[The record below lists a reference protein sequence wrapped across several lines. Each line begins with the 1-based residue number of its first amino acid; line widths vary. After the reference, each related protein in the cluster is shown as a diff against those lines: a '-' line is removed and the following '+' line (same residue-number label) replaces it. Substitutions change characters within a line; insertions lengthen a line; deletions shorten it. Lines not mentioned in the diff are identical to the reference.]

1 MAGLA
6 LHERFMRRAI
16 ALAAANAS
24 APFAAVVVDVKTNQI
39 LVEGINRHRENPTW
53 HGEIDAINRC
63 ASLGCAVN
71 WPGLRLYTTAEPCC
85 MCQGAILWAG
95 IPEVV
100 FGTSI
105 LTLRQLGWK
114 QIDIGAEEVVRRT
127 PFAPCHL
134 IGGVLEAEC
143 DLLFRR
149 AMRATGEVSNE

>member
-1 MAGLA
+1 MSELP
-6 LHERFMRRAI
+6 LHKRFMRRAI
-16 ALAAANAS
+16 TLAASNPA
-24 APFAAVVVDVKTNQI
+24 APFAAIVVDTRTNEI

-53 HGEIDAINRC
+53 HGEIDAIHRC
-63 ASLGCAVN
+63 AALGQEVN
-71 WPGLRLYTTAEPCC
+71 WAALRLYTTAEPCC

-105 LTLRQLGWK
+105 RSLKQLGWK
-114 QIDIGAEEVVRRT
+114 QIDIRAEEVVQRT
-127 PFAPCHL
+127 PFAQCRL

-143 DLLFRR
+143 DKLFRQ